1 MIKIIDKAKEKF
13 EISTDAHLSS
23 CVLHF
28 HDRPILVSKQWFLFS
43 KKQRR
48 DCWYPNSKLGYRI
61 GVLGSHF
68 VSTKLF
74 LSSEPSFVYDD
85 TKISTTNNT
94 TISTA
99 PNSFFEMEEKNYWI
113 ETPIHLNF
121 IPLRSSK
128 NFFFGAGL
136 APRVLLKSDA
146 TLGYTFTNANGQH
159 EAIRGTNSLMDRRNK
174 WNLFLTTRIGYM
186 TVRGRNKFLV
196 SLSFERSLLK
206 IVHPYHHP
214 NASLVY
220 DDPSYTLNTNSLL
233 AAYTF

>member
-1 MIKIIDKAKEKF
+1 MRTFLLASFIFMIDQSWSQSNDFYFPKNNVGIVGGLNR
-13 EISTDAHLSS
+13 STKCSNNYD
-23 CVLHF
+23 
-28 HDRPILVSKQWFLFS
+28 
-43 KKQRR
+43 
-48 DCWYPNSKLGYRI
+48 PNSKLGYRI

-113 ETPIHLNF
+113 EAPIHLNF
-121 IPLRSSK
+121 IPLRS
-128 NFFFGAGL
+128 L